1 MKRIDAR
8 RHGKSAVV
16 KAATRPTTGSLIV
29 QQTVNNPTT
38 WNVASVLN
46 AIREHEE
53 GDFSST
59 GLLAEAMGRDDRI
72 SGCLRTRCNAL
83 AGKNGLDF
91 DILPADDG
99 PEELADRVKA
109 WWDKV
114 LPDDTIRSI
123 TEDLVM
129 IGVHVSRIEW
139 TRTDREW
146 VPTALER
153 WHPTNYY
160 WDESAKAFYLNTVT
174 GPEPIDPND
183 PNWLVITHSGSRS
196 WLAGAVR
203 ALGLAFVMRQFN
215 WRDWAKFNE
224 RHGLPIIA
232 IKEPGAL
239 DVEDKEKFFK
249 QLKRLGTTGIIRLPQ
264 TADGQGFEL
273 EVVEAKDRAHETFTA
288 FRKDLDISIAV
299 TILGQNL
306 TSEATGGSLAL
317 GRVHDRIRQDFLEAD
332 AELLSNALREQLI
345 VPYGRYNVAGFTDDA
360 APWPTWQTGVPTD
373 RKEEGE
379 ALSKV
384 AEALSTLLQ
393 TKLPLDYEVILERV
407 GLPVKAGA
415 NLDPE
420 ALRTEQP
427 DPNTQNAPTNGKQAP
442 KPQTTSRARAHARGP
457 IRLASGAKVDP
468 KSGFVQGQLYTDD
481 LVDNGT
487 KAAGGALKPFLA
499 ELLDI
504 VEAGTDY
511 DQIRE
516 AITAKYREL
525 LTPSEMRSTLE
536 KALVLAELAG
546 SLSVTQD
553 L

>member
-8 RHGKSAVV
+8 RHRRDRAGAKL
-16 KAATRPTTGSLIV
+16 ATRPGGSYVV

-38 WNVASVLN
+38 WDTASVLR
-46 AIREHEE
+46 AVREHEE

-59 GLLAEAMGRDDRI
+59 GLLVEAMGRDDRI

-91 DILPADDG
+91 EIQSAGDKA
-99 PEELADRVKA
+99 LAEAVEA
-109 WWDKV
+109 WWPQV
-114 LPDDTIRSI
+114 LPDDVIRSI
-123 TEDLVM
+123 TEDVAM
-129 IGVHVSRIEW
+129 IGVHISRIEW
-139 TRTDREW
+139 ARTDREW
-146 VPTALER
+146 VPTSLER

-160 WDESAKAFYLNTVT
+160 WDEVQSRFHLNTVT
-174 GPEPIDPND
+174 GPEPIEPGD
-183 PNWLVITHSGSRS
+183 PNWLVITHAGSRS
-196 WLAGAVR
+196 WMGGAVR

-215 WRDWAKFNE
+215 WSDWAKFNQ

-239 DVEDKEKFFK
+239 DKEDKEKFFK
-249 QLKRLGTTGIIRLPQ
+249 QLKRLGSTGIIRLPQ
-264 TADGQGFEL
+264 TADGQGFDL
-273 EVVEAKDRAHETFTA
+273 DVVEAKDRAHETFTT

-299 TILGQNL
+299 TLLGQNL

-332 AELLSNALREQLI
+332 ALLLSKALRNGLI
-345 VPYGRYNVAGFTDDA
+345 IPYGRFNRANFADHR
-360 APWPTWQTGVPTD
+360 APYPVWKTEVPAD

-384 AEALSTLLQ
+384 ADALSVLLE
-393 TKLPLDYEVILERV
+393 TNLPLDYETILQRV

-420 ALRTEQP
+420 ALRT
-427 DPNTQNAPTNGKQAP
+427 NTQQPSANDQPSSTP
-442 KPQTTSRARAHARGP
+442 SSRFARAQRKV
-457 IRLASGAKVDP
+457 RLASGSKVDA
-468 KSGFVQGQLYTDD
+468 KSGFVQGQLYADD

-487 KAAGGALKPFLA
+487 KSAGAAIKPFLA
-499 ELLDI
+499 DLLDI

-511 DQIRE
+511 NEIRD
-516 AITAKYREL
+516 AITAKYRDL
-525 LTPSEMRSTLE
+525 LTPSDMRTTLE

-546 SLSVTQD
+546 SLSVTED